1 MTITAIYCRVSTLD
15 QADNASLTT
24 QEAEC
29 RRYAAEHGYTI
40 DEQFVFRE
48 THTGAELH
56 ERPKLAALRLAA
68 RQHEVGAVICHAVDR
83 LSRNQAHLYILAEE
97 LDHAEVRLEF
107 VTEDFE
113 NSAVGKFVRSA
124 KAFAAEVEREK
135 LTERTYRGTLAR
147 ARAGRPLCGP
157 KPPYG
162 YLWNDDKSA
171 YQIDS
176 FAGAIVQRIFR
187 EAGFG
192 QSLRAI
198 AIGLGNDGIPSP
210 GQKPHWHF
218 TTVRLIL
225 RNSLYIGEAV
235 ALRTKTVRRKGG
247 GYRMTR
253 RPERE
258 HIPLPAGVAPPL
270 VDRGTF
276 DVVQSRLQLN
286 QLRAT
291 RNNKTPENALLRAGF
306 IRCGHCQNRMG
317 VDTQQGRSVPFYRCT
332 RKDHVGGCH
341 GCSVRVPVAD
351 AFVWDRVRS
360 VLLDP
365 EIISREVHR
374 LRTNDPTEQD
384 LAELERAFA
393 AIAKRQERAARALT
407 LIDEEAAAPVVTEL
421 HKLANRRR
429 VLEAERAAL
438 CARRAEWDG
447 FGGTLGHIQALAARI
462 ADHLDTLSYQDR
474 RMALDA
480 LGVRVKAFRP
490 EHASRLIVEM
500 DLPIVDEAIVL
511 HTASA

>member
-1 MTITAIYCRVSTLD
+1 MTMAAIYCRVSTLD
-15 QADNASLTT
+15 QADNASLAT
-24 QEAEC
+24 QESQC
-29 RRYAAEHGYTI
+29 RRYAAEHGYTV
-40 DEQFVFRE
+40 DDRYVFRE

-56 ERPKLAALRLAA
+56 ERPKLTFLRAAV
-68 RQHEVGAVICHAVDR
+68 RQHEISVVICHAVDR

-97 LDHAEVRLEF
+97 LDQSDIRLEF

-147 ARAGRPLCGP
+147 ARAGKPLCGP

-187 EAGFG
+187 EAGHG
-192 QSLRAI
+192 RSLRAI
-198 AIGLGNDGIPSP
+198 AIGLGDDGIPSP
-210 GQKPHWHF
+210 GHKPHWHF

-225 RNSLYIGEAV
+225 RNSLYVGEA
-235 ALRTKTVRRKGG
+235 AAFRTKTVRRKGG

-253 RPERE
+253 RPESE
-258 HIPLPAGVAPPL
+258 HITLPAGVAPPL
-270 VDRGTF
+270 VDRATF
-276 DVVQSRLQLN
+276 DVVQARLRFN
-286 QLRAT
+286 QLRAA

-332 RKDHVGGCH
+332 RKDHVGGCG
-341 GCSVRVPVAD
+341 GCSVRVPIAD

-360 VLLDP
+360 ILLDP
-365 EIISREVHR
+365 EIIASEVRR
-374 LRTNDPTEQD
+374 LQANDPTEQD
-384 LAELERAFA
+384 LAELEQAFA
-393 AIAKRQERAARALT
+393 AIVKQQERAARALT
-407 LIDEEAAAPVVTEL
+407 LLDDEAAAPVVAQLHEL
-421 HKLANRRR
+421 SNRRR
-429 VLEAERAAL
+429 VLGAEREAL

-447 FGGTLGHIQALAARI
+447 FTGRLGHIQALAARI
-462 ADHLDTLSYQDR
+462 AVQLDTLTYQER

-490 EHASRLIVEM
+490 EHGSRLIVEM
-500 DLPIVDEAIVL
+500 DLPVTDESIVL